1 MVEIQNTPTE
11 TSDKEYYQKELDKI
25 SDKEASNDIN
35 FSNTL
40 TAFLNITKGTPEILF
55 NSIISRKIN
64 IEVFKKTE
72 KDAILRITE
81 EYIQNKSNKENVLN
95 KYLQHFVSIPK
106 WISRSIESTYS
117 PEEIWEYELQ
127 SYFKKHDIISI
138 GKEICGENWD
148 GSNMDKNNPE
158 ISNTCPWC
166 FFTLEQFI
174 WEFNKKNNERI
185 NNNLNNLDGLDLMEL
200 FCDISKIWWKLYLNG
215 EEITD
220 KSFEDPK
227 IYNRIYQKL
236 WAGNFAN
243 VNEFQKLIST
253 EINKWINLL
262 LENTEDENDK
272 KENKESSNLINSI
285 ESMELENIWE
295 LTDGDAV
302 QIENVNHIFDISKKF
317 FIKRIQSGESQI
329 TNPNTIKKQIA
340 YILGTAKW
348 ECRFKNVKQ
357 KWSKN
362 KYCGRWF
369 VQLTYGYNYKKFGD
383 IARDSGFTFKDNNWN
398 ILSEDDLDLYNHPDN
413 LLKSNELAAFILVHW
428 SINWLFTW
436 KKLDDYIN
444 DNSTNFLWA
453 RKIIWWKYPSKYVN
467 TANICLSHINIW

>member
-1 MVEIQNTPTE
+1 MVEQLNMDTNKEEILLKWNDIEWNINDFEFNNTTDVLDSINNFAKFTFDQIIGGKIILQNLE
-11 TSDKEYYQKELDKI
+11 KQEQKRTMDSMIHYIKNSSNKDYILDKYFESQENLPWWLAWI
-25 SDKEASNDIN
+25 IENTYYDDIW
-35 FSNTL
+35 
-40 TAFLNITKGTPEILF
+40 EI
-55 NSIISRKIN
+55 
-64 IEVFKKTE
+64 E
-72 KDAILRITE
+72 
-81 EYIQNKSNKENVLN
+81 LN
-95 KYLQHFVSIPK
+95 KFFDGNDL
-106 WISRSIESTYS
+106 ISLWRSIV
-117 PEEIWEYELQ
+117 W
-127 SYFKKHDIISI
+127 
-138 GKEICGENWD
+138 ENWD
-148 GSNMDKNNPE
+148 WSN
-158 ISNTCPWC
+158 ISLESPGISDNCPWS
-166 FFTLEQFI
+166 FFSEWQFVS
-174 WEFNKKNNERI
+174 EFNRRNSERI
-185 NNNLNNLDGLDLMEL
+185 NNNLNNLDGLNIMEL
-200 FCDISKIWWKLYLNG
+200 FGDVWKMWWKLYLNN

-348 ECRFKNVKQ
+348 ECRFKNLKQ